1 MQEPRGE
8 ERCWRSVDLF
18 ASVDGWVGGGGG
30 SGREGG
36 GLFCTNKVFSK
47 SKQRCNNKKIRPVT
61 SGSTAVCQILMAE
74 VHAVN

>member
-8 ERCWRSVDLF
+8 VRCWKSVDLF
-18 ASVDGWVGGGGG
+18 ASGV
-30 SGREGG
+30 GG

-47 SKQRCNNKKIRPVT
+47 SKQRCNNKKKKIRPVT
-61 SGSTAVCQILMAE
+61 FGSTAVCQILMAE